1 MANTEDTSTT
11 TGIDYH
17 CDQAR
22 ELRQALDKVLAHQE
36 TLKDT
41 ITWPT
46 MACRERF
53 KPEEIRRVKSLIG
66 DIEGLEKVSQRLLPP
81 PTALRMIKE
90 SNDRGKA
97 AAKAF
102 KVPEVLE
109 EILLYLS
116 IPDLHQA
123 EDTSRDFRSTV
134 AGSPRL
140 QRKLFRSTASTDPL
154 RSLGYV
160 GPFDLH
166 DPWLGYSMS
175 FFSLLEEPFARHSST
190 DNHINFKGIFQSS
203 TGKLPPLSERVLEM
217 WLAETPGPRAGP
229 QTIWKMRGWKVRD
242 LYRIAQ
248 RLLADHKLCPDAPQ
262 VRLNERGF
270 VQDEVCFRGEIN
282 KVPHVEG
289 EEFEM
294 TALADDDPA
303 WLPHRERAKMS
314 EALETRL
321 AAYIAAKKTAKE
333 NKRPMFTLQE
343 FEARGAEDPADEPL
357 AEA

>member
-175 FFSLLEEPFARHSST
+175 FFSLLEEPFARHSLT

-217 WLAETPGPRAGP
+217 YVSQPRSRLYTSRPAVAV
-229 QTIWKMRGWKVRD
+229 RGGWR
-242 LYRIAQ
+242 R
-248 RLLADHKLCPDAPQ
+248 RQ
-262 VRLNERGF
+262 VRARVLRPYGRCEG
-270 VQDEVCFRGEIN
+270 GKSEICI
-282 KVPHVEG
+282 E
-289 EEFEM
+289 
-294 TALADDDPA
+294 
-303 WLPHRERAKMS
+303 LPSDYWRTTNYVR
-314 EALETRL
+314 
-321 AAYIAAKKTAKE
+321 
-333 NKRPMFTLQE
+333 TLRR
-343 FEARGAEDPADEPL
+343 FA
-357 AEA
+357 

>member
-1 MANTEDTSTT
+1 MD
-11 TGIDYH
+11 
-17 CDQAR
+17 
-22 ELRQALDKVLAHQE
+22 
-36 TLKDT
+36 
-41 ITWPT
+41 
-46 MACRERF
+46 CRERF
-53 KPEEIRRVKSLIG
+53 KPEEIRRVKSLIA

-175 FFSLLEEPFARHSST
+175 FFSLLEEPFARHSLT

-217 WLAETPGPRAGP
+217 HVSQPPVTFIHFATGCCGTRWLAETPGPRAGP

-248 RLLADHKLCPDAPQ
+248 RLLEDHKLCPDAPR

>member
-1 MANTEDTSTT
+1 MANTADTSTT
-11 TGIDYH
+11 TEIDYH

-22 ELRQALDKVLAHQE
+22 ELRHALDKVLAHQE
-36 TLKDT
+36 TLKGT
-41 ITWPT
+41 MTWKT
-46 MACRERF
+46 MSCRERF
-53 KPEEIRRVKSLIG
+53 RPEEIAVLKGLIG
-66 DIEGLEKVSQRLLPP
+66 DIEELEKVSQRLVPP
-81 PTALRMIKE
+81 PPAIRMVKE
-90 SNDRGKA
+90 NNDRGKA

-102 KVPEVLE
+102 ELPEVLE
-109 EILLYLS
+109 EILLHLS

-166 DPWLGYSMS
+166 DPWLGYSIS
-175 FFSLLEEPFARHSST
+175 CFSLLEEPFAKHDLK
-190 DNHINFKGIFQSS
+190 DNHINFKAIFQSS
-203 TGKLPPLSERVLEM
+203 TGRLPPLSERVLEI
-217 WLAETPGPRAGP
+217 WVAETSDPRAGH
-229 QTIWKMRGWKVRD
+229 QFVWRMRGMKVRD
-242 LYRIAQ
+242 MYRIAQ
-248 RLLADHKLCPDAPQ
+248 RLLEDHKLCPDASR

-270 VQDEVCFRGEIN
+270 VQNQVFFWGEIN

-321 AAYIAAKKTAKE
+321 EAYIAAKNTAKE
-333 NKRPMFTLQE
+333 NGQPMFTLQE
-343 FEARGAEDPADEPL
+343 FEARGAEDPTDESPV
-357 AEA
+357 EA